1 VPFREVYVHGLIRDH
16 DGQKMSKSKGNV
28 IDPLD
33 IVDGIALEDLLAKR
47 TTGLMQPQMKP
58 AIEKATRKQFPQGIP
73 AFGTDALRLTFAALA
88 TQSRDLRFDLAKVE
102 GNRNFC
108 NKLWNAAR
116 YVLMNV
122 EGQDGFAGSPAG
134 GGRPAENALSLAD
147 RWIGA
152 RLSAMIERVDAGF
165 AGYRL
170 DIVANALYDF
180 TWNEFCDWYLELS
193 KAVLQ
198 SDTATAAEKHATRRT
213 LIGTLETLLRALHP
227 LAPFITEEIW
237 QRVRGDAGVGGESIM
252 LAPFPTVGQSRA
264 DTAAE
269 PEMRWVMNFIL
280 GVRQIRGEMDIAP
293 SRRLDVLL
301 QNAGPTDLEYLE
313 RNRRYLTRLA
323 GIGESRVLAGSEA
336 APISAVALVGTLEIL
351 VPMAGLIDPKAELE
365 RLTKRLGR
373 AEADFGKLNLKLS
386 NQEFVSNAP
395 ADVVAKDQARLAEL
409 GTEINQ
415 LTKQIARV
423 KKLQGP

>member
-1 VPFREVYVHGLIRDH
+1 
-16 DGQKMSKSKGNV
+16 
-28 IDPLD
+28 
-33 IVDGIALEDLLAKR
+33 
-47 TTGLMQPQMKP
+47 MQPQMKP

-88 TQSRDLRFDLAKVE
+88 TQSRDLRFDMAKVE

-122 EGQDGFAGSPAG
+122 EGQDEFAAAQPGDGAPRAMS
-134 GGRPAENALSLAD
+134 ALSLAD
-147 RWIGA
+147 RWIRS
-152 RLSAMIERVDAGF
+152 RLAAMIERVDAGF

-170 DIVANALYDF
+170 DLVANALYEF

-198 SDTATAAEKHATRRT
+198 SDAATAAEKYATRKT

-237 QRVRGDAGVGGESIM
+237 QRVRVPAGVSGESIM
-252 LAPFPTVGQSRA
+252 LARFPTVEESRA

-280 GVRQIRGEMDIAP
+280 GLRQIRGEMDIAP
-293 SRRLDVLL
+293 SRRLEVLL
-301 QNAGPTDLEYLE
+301 QNAGPTDREYLQ
-313 RNRRYLTRLA
+313 RNRHYLTRLA
-323 GIGESRVLAGSEA
+323 GIDEARVLAGSEA
-336 APISAVALVGTLEIL
+336 APISAAALVGTLEIL
-351 VPMAGLIDPKAELE
+351 VPMAGLIDPKAELD
-365 RLTKRLGR
+365 RLAKRLGR

-386 NQEFVSNAP
+386 NQEFVRNAP

-409 GTEINQ
+409 STEIDQ
-415 LTKQIARV
+415 LAKQIARV